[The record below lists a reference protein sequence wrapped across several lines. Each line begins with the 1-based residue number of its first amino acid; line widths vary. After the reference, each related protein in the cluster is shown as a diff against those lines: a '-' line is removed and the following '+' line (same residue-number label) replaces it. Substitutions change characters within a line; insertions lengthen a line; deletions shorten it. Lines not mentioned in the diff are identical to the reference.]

1 MKKQRGRTEDNCMI
15 PQNAYILILLVP
27 VIVFCVWVLHQQNK
41 IITDLREEL
50 QRRTIELS
58 NMGEWQKSTIKS
70 LVQARLNTHIPYGT
84 KSHACWTVLQAY
96 CELKQAE
103 RHQQIWLYYSICRTI
118 SKGEEKCLRALQRS
132 LESITRPTYA
142 LRAPKTVLLP
152 SLPVAMRLRQDEVG
166 LQR

>member
-1 MKKQRGRTEDNCMI
+1 MI

-70 LVQARLNTHIPYGT
+70 LVQARLNTHIPYGDE
-84 KSHACWTVLQAY
+84 KPRVLDRSAQHIA
-96 CELKQAE
+96 ELKQAE
-103 RHQQIWLYYSICRTI
+103 RHQEDRAVLQHIYEQSQ
-118 SKGEEKCLRALQRS
+118 KEKKNA
-132 LESITRPTYA
+132 
-142 LRAPKTVLLP
+142 
-152 SLPVAMRLRQDEVG
+152 
-166 LQR
+166 